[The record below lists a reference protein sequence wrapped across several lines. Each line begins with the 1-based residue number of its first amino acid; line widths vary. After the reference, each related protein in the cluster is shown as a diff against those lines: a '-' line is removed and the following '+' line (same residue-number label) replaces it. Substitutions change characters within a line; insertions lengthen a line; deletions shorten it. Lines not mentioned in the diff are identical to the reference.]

1 MGIEMR
7 FRDILVRKEERYSIG
22 VEELTGRYYLSIPVA
37 NNLVDYEEYYE
48 INKEEFDAFNV
59 SVVAV
64 AEFVQQCRNRKQDN
78 RLMMKPG
85 KDRGVAM

>member
-1 MGIEMR
+1 MK

-59 SVVAV
+59 SVVAA
-64 AEFVQQCRNRKQDN
+64 AEFVQQCRNRKQDD

-85 KDRGVAM
+85 KDRGVAI

>member
-1 MGIEMR
+1 MR

-22 VEELTGRYYLSIPVA
+22 VEELTGRYYLSIPIA

-59 SVVAV
+59 SVVAT
-64 AEFVQQCRNRKQDN
+64 AEFVQQCRNRKQDD

-85 KDRGVAM
+85 KDRGVAI

>member
-59 SVVAV
+59 SVVAA